1 MTLDSTSSEPHRR
14 ELSSDLKWSKLY
26 SFLSPRVRQWVHFS
40 DISSWLGQED
50 DVVDDIVQEAIIRTA
65 IYVHRAES
73 GEGLA
78 VTSLERFSLVIAR
91 NYFEDLRRRDWR
103 LIHTDDRSS
112 GMPVLLSSQSDLSES
127 VPAHMFLESILV
139 MLPAEIVKFP
149 DKQRRALLIDLANRM
164 HFDRHPTRLQQAFFN
179 VGIQL
184 RDYQIPL
191 PTNPVERSRHASLL
205 SLAYKR
211 IKELPCVKWYVSAA

>member
-1 MTLDSTSSEPHRR
+1 MTLDSTSSAPHRR

-40 DISSWLGQED
+40 GISSWLGQED

-65 IYVHRAES
+65 IYVHRAECS
-73 GEGLA
+73 EA
-78 VTSLERFSLVIAR
+78 VAVASLERFGLVIAR
-91 NYFEDLRRRDWR
+91 NYFQDLRRRDWR

-112 GMPVLLSSQSDLSES
+112 GIPVFLSSRSDLSES
-127 VPAHMFLESILV
+127 VPVHIFLESILV
-139 MLPAEIVKFP
+139 MLPAEIIKFP

-164 HFDRHPTRLQQAFFN
+164 HFDRHPTRLQQAFLN

-184 RDYQIPL
+184 QDYQQPL
-191 PTNPVERSRHASLL
+191 PDDPVERSRHASLL
-205 SLAYKR
+205 SIAYKR
-211 IKELPCVKWYVSAA
+211 VANLPFLKQYLLAA